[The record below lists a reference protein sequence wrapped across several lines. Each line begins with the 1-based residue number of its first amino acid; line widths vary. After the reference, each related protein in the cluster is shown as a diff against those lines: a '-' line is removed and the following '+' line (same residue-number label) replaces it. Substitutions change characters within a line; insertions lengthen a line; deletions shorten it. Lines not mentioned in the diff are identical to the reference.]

1 MDIIILKEKDIKKI
15 FNMKDAIKA
24 VKDALE
30 LYSKGDSHIPLRI
43 NIDIPKEKGESLY
56 MPGYVEGADALGVK
70 IVSMYPENPEKG
82 LEAIYSTMVLKDSKT
97 GEICSIMDGNY
108 LTQLRTGAVS
118 GAATDLLSREDS
130 SIFALIGTGGQ
141 AKSQLEAILNVRNI
155 KEVKVYGRNR
165 EKAEKFVNKMKEEL
179 GKQFDFNI
187 VATDNSKEA
196 IENADIITCVTTAKI
211 PVFDGKY
218 VKKGTHI
225 NGVGSYT
232 PQMQEL
238 DPYVLT
244 HAGKVYVDTRDGV
257 LNESGDFII
266 PIKEGKF
273 SEEDVTGELGEL
285 ILGKTKSRENDE
297 EITLFKTVGSGV
309 LDVVTAKRIYDKAIE
324 EKIGQVIQF

>member
-1 MDIIILKEKDIKKI
+1 MDIIVLKEKDIKNI

-30 LYSKGDSHIPLRI
+30 LYSKGDSNIPLRI
-43 NIDIPKEKGESLY
+43 NIDIPKEKGQSLY
-56 MPGYVEGADALGVK
+56 MPGYVEEADALGVK

-82 LEAIYSTMVLKDSKT
+82 LEAIYSTMVLKDSET

-118 GAATDLLSREDS
+118 GAATDLLAREDS

-155 KEVKVYGRNR
+155 KEVRVYGRNK
-165 EKAEKFVNKMKEEL
+165 EKAEQFAKKMKEDL
-179 GKQFDFNI
+179 GQEFDFNI
-187 VATDNSKEA
+187 VATDSSKEA
-196 IENADIITCVTTAKI
+196 IENADIITCVTTAKN
-211 PVFDGKY
+211 PVFDGKF
-218 VKKGTHI
+218 VKKGAHI

-238 DPYVLT
+238 DPYILT

-273 SEEDVTGELGEL
+273 SEEDITGELGEL
-285 ILGKTKSRENDE
+285 ILGKTKTRENEE
-297 EITLFKTVGSGV
+297 EITIFKTVGSGV
-309 LDVVTAKRIYDKAIE
+309 LDVVTAKRIYDKAVE
-324 EKIGQVIQF
+324 ENIGQIIQF